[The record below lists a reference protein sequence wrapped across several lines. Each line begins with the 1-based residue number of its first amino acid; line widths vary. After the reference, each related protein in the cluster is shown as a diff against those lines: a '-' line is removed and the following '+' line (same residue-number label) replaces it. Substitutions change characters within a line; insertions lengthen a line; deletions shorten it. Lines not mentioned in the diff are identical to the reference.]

1 MPKASILAKLFSAIG
16 SNDLPAAHSIALE
29 MARAEANQG
38 HHAVA
43 KLLQGSLQPNGN
55 GGRVWHAQSSET
67 MQVAGIIDAVVAVT
81 NLEPI
86 ERVVLTA
93 HARRELDDVLREWKA
108 REVLERKG
116 LRRRSKL
123 LFYGPP
129 GCGKSLTARA
139 LGRELTLPVYTV
151 RFDAIVGA
159 FLGQTAQRL
168 RQLFEFASFTPCV
181 LLIDEIDA
189 LGKRR
194 GNPMD
199 VGELDRIVI
208 SLMQELEHSEPKGL
222 LVAAS
227 NLAGSL
233 DEALWRR
240 FDLVI
245 EFPKPRRVQLRSF
258 ALAHARDQ
266 DVVQSPSLRRAIA
279 ASSTFAD
286 AVRAIENERR
296 TLILSAS

>member
-1 MPKASILAKLFSAIG
+1 MQKASILAKLFSAIG

-29 MARAEANQG
+29 MARAEANNG

-55 GGRVWHAQSSET
+55 GGRIWHTQSGET
-67 MQVAGIIDAVVAVT
+67 MQVGGIINALIAVT

-86 ERVVLTA
+86 ERVVLTT
-93 HARRELDDVLREWKA
+93 HARRELDDVVREWKA
-108 REVLERKG
+108 RKALERKG
-116 LRRRSKL
+116 IRRRNKL

-139 LGRELTLPVYTV
+139 LGRELALPVYTL

-168 RQLFEFASFTPCV
+168 RQLFEFASFTACV

-240 FDLVI
+240 FDLVV
-245 EFPKPRRVQLRSF
+245 EFPKPGRTQLTSF
-258 ALAHARDQ
+258 ALSHARDRG
-266 DVVQSPSLRRAIA
+266 VAPSPTLRRAIA

-286 AVRAIENERR
+286 AVRAIENEQR
-296 TLILSAS
+296 TVVISAS